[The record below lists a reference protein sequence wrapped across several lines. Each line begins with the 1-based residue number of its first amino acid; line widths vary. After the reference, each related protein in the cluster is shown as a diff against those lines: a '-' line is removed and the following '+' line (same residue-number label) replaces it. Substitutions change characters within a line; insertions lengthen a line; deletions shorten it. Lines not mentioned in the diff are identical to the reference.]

1 MCELRLL
8 AATTSLRLTWN
19 ELRQTL
25 RRTLRRSLREAVCVC
40 GRPIGK
46 TCVADDKIHVGFTRL

>member
-25 RRTLRRSLREAVCVC
+25 RRTLRRSLREAVCVWTADRQDVRC
-40 GRPIGK
+40 GR
-46 TCVADDKIHVGFTRL
+46 